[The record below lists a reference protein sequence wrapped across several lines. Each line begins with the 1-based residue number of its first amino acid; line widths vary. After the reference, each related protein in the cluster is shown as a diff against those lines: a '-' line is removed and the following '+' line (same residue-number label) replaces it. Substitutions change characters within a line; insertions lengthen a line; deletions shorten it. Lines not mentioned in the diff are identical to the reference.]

1 MNSPISANRILW
13 FFAGAF
19 FLYWVAA
26 AFVEGRFLVELF
38 YALSLGTA
46 TMILATWLPAVWD
59 ITRKGRVDSASLL
72 VISIF
77 MLWLVLFMNRSWAM
91 YVLWTGTSRWALS
104 SPVTGFIAYSVMV
117 AGMLQLFAAGR
128 TTGAVPGQYWY
139 HILAAVGIG
148 GLVAGVIIGRLM

>member
-1 MNSPISANRILW
+1 MNNPMSANRILW

-19 FLYWVAA
+19 FLYWIAA
-26 AFVEGRFLVELF
+26 AFIEGRLLVGLF

-59 ITRKGRVDSASLL
+59 VTKKGKVDSASLL

-77 MLWLVLFMNRSWAM
+77 MLWLVLFMSRAWAM
-91 YVLWTGTSRWALS
+91 YISWTGATRWTMS
-104 SPVTGFIAYSVMV
+104 SPITGFIAYSVMV
-117 AGMLQLFAAGR
+117 AGMLQLFAADR
-128 TTGAVPGQYWY
+128 TSGAVPGQYWY

-148 GLVAGVIIGRLM
+148 ALVAGVIIGRLM